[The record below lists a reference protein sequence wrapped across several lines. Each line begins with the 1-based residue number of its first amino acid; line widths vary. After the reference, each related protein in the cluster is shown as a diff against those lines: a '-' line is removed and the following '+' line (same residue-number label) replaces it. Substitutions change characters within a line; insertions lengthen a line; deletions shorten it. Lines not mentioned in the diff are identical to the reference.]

1 MKKLNKLLLIA
12 GTCLSIAF
20 MLTSC
25 DKAAN
30 NTVAPQV
37 VDSLKTGLIAYYP
50 FDNSGAD
57 LSGNGNDGFVYN
69 ITSTSD
75 HNGKPNAAYHFDGT
89 TSYILVKDN
98 AALRLN
104 NTDYTINC
112 WEKQESYGATFGS
125 VIACKRGAGNNNGWS
140 YGVHGY
146 TYNGGATVGQTTMQ
160 ISGGTDIAAIGATS
174 LNLNTWYM
182 LTTVYNVKKQ
192 QISYYINGVL
202 DNVANNIPS
211 PVLTATSDMY
221 IGTDNPATGTSGYFF
236 KGSLDDMSM
245 FNRAL
250 TATEIKKIY
259 NLTSSAL

>member
-89 TSYILVKDN
+89 TSYILVKDK
-98 AALRLN
+98 
-104 NTDYTINC
+104 Y
-112 WEKQESYGATFGS
+112 Q
-125 VIACKRGAGNNNGWS
+125 
-140 YGVHGY
+140 
-146 TYNGGATVGQTTMQ
+146 
-160 ISGGTDIAAIGATS
+160 
-174 LNLNTWYM
+174 
-182 LTTVYNVKKQ
+182 
-192 QISYYINGVL
+192 
-202 DNVANNIPS
+202 
-211 PVLTATSDMY
+211 
-221 IGTDNPATGTSGYFF
+221 
-236 KGSLDDMSM
+236 
-245 FNRAL
+245 
-250 TATEIKKIY
+250 
-259 NLTSSAL
+259 